1 MAKQPNKTTKNV
13 AIKNKRASFEY
24 LLLDKYVAGMVLTGT
39 EVKSIRSGKV
49 SLQEAYCYFSRGELW
64 VKGMH
69 IAVYEQGNIYNHV
82 EDRERKLLL
91 NKKELNKLVRN
102 KEKGM
107 TIIPVKL
114 FMNDRGLAKLEIAL
128 AKGKKLYDKRQ
139 HIKERDLERARRR
152 EQD

>member
-1 MAKQPNKTTKNV
+1 MAKKPNKTTKNM
-13 AIKNKRASFEY
+13 AIKNRRASFEY
-24 LLLDKYVAGMVLTGT
+24 LFLDKYVAGMVLTGT
-39 EVKSIRSGKV
+39 EVKSIRAGKV
-49 SLQEAYCYFSRGELW
+49 SLQEAYCYFSKGELW

-91 NKKELNKLVRN
+91 NRKELNKLVRN

-114 FMNDRGLAKLEIAL
+114 FMNERGLAKLEIAL

-139 HIKERDLERARRR
+139 HIKERDLERASRR